1 MTRNKIEEGGGTK
14 KKNVHIYIYMLLFFL
29 VPP

>member
-14 KKNVHIYIYMLLFFL
+14 KKNVHIYIYGFKWSKTM
-29 VPP
+29 